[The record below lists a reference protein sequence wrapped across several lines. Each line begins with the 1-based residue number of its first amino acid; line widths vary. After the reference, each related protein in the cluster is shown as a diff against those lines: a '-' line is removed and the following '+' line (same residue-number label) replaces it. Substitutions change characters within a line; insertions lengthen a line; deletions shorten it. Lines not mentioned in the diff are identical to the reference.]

1 MQSKT
6 IFSLSTLTATPDA
19 YAIIQG
25 GSSFPDLT
33 GVINFYQTNWGMGLV
48 IEAEFANLPNTTANA
63 PRFLGFHLHE
73 NGTCNDN
80 FTNTGMHYN
89 PTEADHP
96 YHLGDF
102 PSILN
107 SNGYAYLAFYDG
119 YLSLP
124 AILGRSV
131 IVHSQRDDFSSQ
143 PSGDSGDKIACG
155 IVQKANA

>member
-25 GSSFPDLT
+25 GSFFPDLT

-48 IEAEFANLPNTTANA
+48 IEAEFTNLPNTTANA

-73 NGTCNDN
+73 NGNCNDN

-131 IVHSQRDDFSSQ
+131 IVHSQRADFSSQ
-143 PSGDSGDKIACG
+143 PSGDSGDKIPCG
-155 IVQKANA
+155 IAQKTNA

>member
-1 MQSKT
+1 
-6 IFSLSTLTATPDA
+6 
-19 YAIIQG
+19 
-25 GSSFPDLT
+25 
-33 GVINFYQTNWGMGLV
+33 
-48 IEAEFANLPNTTANA
+48 
-63 PRFLGFHLHE
+63 
-73 NGTCNDN
+73 
-80 FTNTGMHYN
+80 MHYN

-102 PSILN
+102 PSSLN

-155 IVQKANA
+155 IVQKTNA

>member
-33 GVINFYQTNWGMGLV
+33 GVINFYQTNWGLV
-48 IEAEFANLPNTTANA
+48 IEAEFTNLPNTTANA

-73 NGTCNDN
+73 NGNCNDN

-155 IVQKANA
+155 IVQKTNA